1 METPWRG
8 CYCGISAEITAAQKK
23 AYSDHASRFREHELD
38 GRGREVHEWQIAPG
52 VVDRPLPRARSERPA
67 RCRPFAVRRAAPT
80 EIPLAPTEIPLAPT
94 SVRHGAASSPQPT

>member
-1 METPWRG
+1 MEAPWRG

-23 AYSDHASRFREHELD
+23 AYSGHVYKFREHELD

-80 EIPLAPTEIPLAPT
+80 EIPLALTEIPVAPT
-94 SVRHGAASSPQPT
+94 GEAPTGEAT